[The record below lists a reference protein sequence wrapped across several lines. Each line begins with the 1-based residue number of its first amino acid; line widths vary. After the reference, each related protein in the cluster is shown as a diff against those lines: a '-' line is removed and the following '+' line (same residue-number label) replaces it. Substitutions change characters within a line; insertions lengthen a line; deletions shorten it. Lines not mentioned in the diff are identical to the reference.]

1 MVQKSDFKSKVVASI
16 ISLKRTCNALV
27 LAVMVLLV
35 WNVCLTCQLVRQP
48 KMIKEEVIETED
60 TLKAASE
67 LYSFTLV
74 EVPVLDKTAVKIK

>member
-16 ISLKRTCNALV
+16 VSLKRTCNVLT
-27 LAVMVLLV
+27 LAVVVLLV
-35 WNVCLTCQLVRQP
+35 WNICLTCQLAKQP
-48 KMIKEEVIETED
+48 KVIKEEVTEVGD